1 MRARGARSG
10 TAVEILDVAE
20 RLLQTRGF
28 NGFSYADIA
37 SELDITKP
45 ALHYHF
51 SGKSE
56 LGEALIA
63 RYASRFAEALGA
75 IDNDAPSAPAKL
87 DAYAGLYLDVLRAN
101 RMCLCGMLAAE
112 YQTLPQSMKAAVIQ
126 FFEDSSKWLESVLC
140 DGSADGTLQFV
151 GSEREVAQLIIGALE
166 GAMLV
171 ARSYGDVGRFEESAD
186 RLIASIARPVETR
199 PKRAR

>member
-20 RLLQTRGF
+20 RLLQTRGY
-28 NGFSYADIA
+28 NGFSYADVA

-51 SGKSE
+51 PGKSE
-56 LGEALIA
+56 LGEALIT
-63 RYASRFAEALGA
+63 RYASRFAEALAA
-75 IDNDAPSAPAKL
+75 IDNDVPSAPAKL
-87 DAYAGLYLDVLRAN
+87 DAYAGLYIDVLRAK

-112 YQTLPQSMKAAVIQ
+112 YETLPQPMKAGVIQ
-126 FFEDSSKWLESVLC
+126 FFEDSAKWLESVLC
-140 DGSADGTLQFV
+140 DGNADGTLQFV
-151 GSEREVAQLIIGALE
+151 GSGREVAQLIIGALE

-171 ARSYGDVGRFEESAD
+171 ARSYGDVGRFEDSAE
-186 RLIASIARPVETR
+186 RLLASLARP
-199 PKRAR
+199 RAADGGAT